1 MSNENLS
8 DFEQEMLKYT
18 YEDDYADVLDAIE
31 IPPEIEEPEFS
42 RDDFINLLE
51 RASTLVQQKGKY
63 VGLCLNCLGT
73 GYLRTRNSDGYDGIA
88 YRVEGEN
95 VEYLPCSHGIDRFL
109 KLSFKTQK
117 NYTSKSTNIV

>member
-42 RDDFINLLE
+42 QDDFINLLE

-95 VEYLPCSHGIDRFL
+95 VEYLPCSHGIDI
-109 KLSFKTQK
+109 
-117 NYTSKSTNIV
+117 TSSLDF